1 MLLLLRIILIVVV
14 LFLLI
19 RAVIR
24 FFAVRLLKQE
34 WPFGSLNRNFRNGS
48 SGSGETEEAD
58 FEVIETTYH
67 EHERPS

>member
-1 MLLLLRIILIVVV
+1 MLLLLRFILLVIV

-34 WPFGSLNRNFRNGS
+34 WPFNSLNRN
-48 SGSGETEEAD
+48 SGNRTAASGAAQEAD
-58 FEVIETTYH
+58 FEVIETTLK
-67 EHERPS
+67 EHEETS